1 VASATDVLAHL
12 AEQDANGDHPRKCD
26 KDRGLTDQANNAFQ
40 HTCGERSAKS
50 GIVNDHYKGR
60 HDETCKISSVGA
72 ACSLITLRLRGQAHT
87 PREMCS
93 LCLRLVSAMCAI
105 KL

>member
-50 GIVNDHYKGR
+50 GIVND
-60 HDETCKISSVGA
+60 
-72 ACSLITLRLRGQAHT
+72 L
-87 PREMCS
+87 
-93 LCLRLVSAMCAI
+93 
-105 KL
+105 